1 MLSAL
6 LNAQPGNGDSDL
18 LKTLQAK
25 VANAQT
31 AQVRCQFSAS
41 FNGAPFTG
49 VPCLTVS
56 VPVISMGSRP
66 YRMCA
71 RLRRDARDCLEFI
84 ACSACIQLCL

>member
-41 FNGAPFTG
+41 FNGAHFTG

-56 VPVISMGSRP
+56 VPISMGSRP
-66 YRMCA
+66 YRICA
-71 RLRRDARDCLEFI
+71 RLRRDARDCLK
-84 ACSACIQLCL
+84 L